1 MPSAVLQSMT
11 VMLISGPVNI
21 RNLFGI
27 LLALAVLFAPAL
39 TSAGAAYAAV
49 PEHQIQ
55 MMDAGH
61 CTSAPSGNHEKSGSH
76 DKSMTKSCCIAM
88 CMALA
93 VAPSAPAISELPK
106 RIVLVFLAP
115 SFRIG
120 LPAEIATPPPRL
132 A

>member
-1 MPSAVLQSMT
+1 MPSAALQSLAAM
-11 VMLISGPVNI
+11 VISGSVNI
-21 RNLFGI
+21 RKLFGI
-27 LLALAVLFAPAL
+27 LVALAVLFAPAL

-49 PEHQIQ
+49 PEHQMQ

-61 CTSAPSGNHEKSGSH
+61 CTSAPSGNHGKSGTH

-93 VAPSAPAISELPK
+93 VAPSAPVESRMPQ
-106 RIVLVFLAP
+106 RIVTVFPAP
-115 SFRIG
+115 SFRLG

>member
-1 MPSAVLQSMT
+1 MAALQSMT
-11 VMLISGPVNI
+11 ATLISGSVNI
-21 RNLFGI
+21 RKLFGI

-49 PEHQIQ
+49 PEHQMQ

-61 CTSAPSGNHEKSGSH
+61 CTSAPTGNHDKSSTH

-93 VAPSAPAISELPK
+93 VAPSAPAVSKMPK
-106 RIVLVFLAP
+106 RMVMVIPAP

>member
-1 MPSAVLQSMT
+1 MPCAALQYMT
-11 VMLISGPVNI
+11 ATPISGSVNV
-21 RNLFGI
+21 RKFFGI

-39 TSAGAAYAAV
+39 TGAGAAYAAV
-49 PEHQIQ
+49 PEHQMQ

-61 CTSAPSGNHEKSGSH
+61 CTSAPFGNH
-76 DKSMTKSCCIAM
+76 DKSGTHDRSMAKSCCIAM

-93 VAPSAPAISELPK
+93 VTPSVPAVSEMPK
-106 RIVLVFLAP
+106 RIVMVFPAP